1 MNNQDSLRAQIIDAM
16 KRFDTSDGK
25 FQPEVGDDYIQT
37 MFDDAIMPVIVAAM
51 KAGELLLHRAT
62 TPQKPVAEGIVEWLE
77 RCCAVIASIHPQED
91 TVSKRELLN
100 VLAQLEEGAIRAC
113 ADARALKPQTD
124 SEVMGRL
131 LDGKS
136 ILPAKG

>member
-1 MNNQDSLRAQIIDAM
+1 MNTQDSLRAQIIEAM
-16 KRFDTSDGK
+16 KQYCDKYK
-25 FQPEVGDDYIQT
+25 FYTFNEQM
-37 MFDDAIMPVIVAAM
+37 MFDEAIMPVLDAAM

-91 TVSKRELLN
+91 TVSKRELIN